1 MATCRRKRAQPQPGG
16 RRDPGSW
23 RTPGRAVPYSL
34 GESTPCAAG
43 PRTRDPRAA
52 SEYMVLFQAPSL
64 QPIGPEA
71 SARTRRRG
79 SLCPG
84 GPETHL
90 LCLQGRSWAQPIPP
104 ALRWGHPQGTPSG
117 DAKAAAPLG
126 QSLSPRVS
134 LPDEQ
139 AGSPEPSTALPTH
152 PARVPRSVLRGT
164 VTDVLRLSGCSPPWA
179 VTTPRATRWPEPGW
193 GHVALGA
200 QP

>member
-1 MATCRRKRAQPQPGG
+1 MPAEAGTAPARGQ
-16 RRDPGSW
+16 
-23 RTPGRAVPYSL
+23 
-34 GESTPCAAG
+34 AG
-43 PRTRDPRAA
+43 PRELADARKGCP
-52 SEYMVLFQAPSL
+52 L
-64 QPIGPEA
+64 QPRRKHTLRRRTSDSRPPSCERVHGVVSSAQSAAHWSEA

-179 VTTPRATRWPEPGW
+179 VTTPRATRWPEQGW